1 MNYQL
6 FSQFVM
12 WSTFK

>member
-6 FSQFVM
+6 FIP
-12 WSTFK
+12 